1 VKHSF
6 LYFSMAYFVS
16 DMAEVDTVEE
26 ISDDGAGGGASE
38 ESDGGGAMQRAEGF
52 RMQGKNLYLTYPQ
65 NAARKHEVLQ
75 NALRMCS
82 EIERPSRF
90 VVVSE
95 EAHADGSPH
104 LHVVIA
110 LQQKAHLRG
119 AMGLSRL
126 DGVGGK
132 HGNYQVVKNLRAVVT
147 YIVKDGNY
155 ITFPEDLDIAAL
167 TLQRRTT
174 KGDKVALALAG
185 GSSLQE
191 VAELEP
197 GFFLLNQ
204 RKIREYK
211 MFVESKPVTV
221 EPWDCGRFALK
232 AIGLSGPSHAVAAWI
247 FDNLACV
254 RPFKKKQLFLWGP
267 HDTGKTSLVIA
278 LSRHFRVYTMPSEP
292 FYDDYVEG
300 ETDLV
305 VCDEYF
311 GQQPVTF
318 MNCFLQGSR
327 MPLRRKGMNPV
338 LKEKNVATI
347 ILGNVAPT
355 DLYPNVPAG
364 VREAFVARFVIV
376 HCVSPLFTLIDIVKA
391 NKLT

>member
-1 VKHSF
+1 
-6 LYFSMAYFVS
+6 
-16 DMAEVDTVEE
+16 
-26 ISDDGAGGGASE
+26 
-38 ESDGGGAMQRAEGF
+38 
-52 RMQGKNLYLTYPQ
+52 LYLTYPQ

-82 EIERPSRF
+82 EIERPPRF

-104 LHVVIA
+104 LHAVIA

-119 AMGLSRL
+119 ALGLSRL
-126 DGVGGK
+126 DGIGGK
-132 HGNYQVVKNLRAVVT
+132 HGDYQVVKSLRAVVT
-147 YIVKDGNY
+147 YIIKDGNY
-155 ITFPEDLDIAAL
+155 ITFPEDLDISAI
-167 TLQRRTT
+167 TIQKRTT

-211 MFVESKPVTV
+211 MFVESKPVAV
-221 EPWDCGRFALK
+221 EPWDWETFSARSLMLC
-232 AIGLSGPSHAVAAWI
+232 GPSREVSVWLSN
-247 FDNLACV
+247 NLG
-254 RPFKKKQLFLWGP
+254 RDRRFKDKQLYLWGP

-278 LSRHFRVYTMPSEP
+278 LSRHFRCYTMSSEP

-300 ETDLV
+300 EVDLV

-327 MPLRRKGMNPV
+327 MPLRRKGMQPV
-338 LKEKNVATI
+338 QKEKNVATI

-376 HCVSPLFTLIDIVKA
+376 HCVNPLFTLIDMVKA
-391 NKLT
+391 NI